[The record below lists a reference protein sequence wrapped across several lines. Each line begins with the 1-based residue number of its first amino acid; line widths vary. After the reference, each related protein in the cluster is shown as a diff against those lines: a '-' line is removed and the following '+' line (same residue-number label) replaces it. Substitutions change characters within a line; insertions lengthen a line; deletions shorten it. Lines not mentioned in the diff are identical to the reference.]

1 MMPIL
6 KRLLPYYKYLKP
18 VWFKFLLGILFGVL
32 FSLSSGLGLPVM
44 AETIFPILFGN
55 ASESPEWLR
64 LFVERWFGDDIENGF
79 LILCCLA
86 LPGVMFLRM
95 VGSVGNGYYMTYSG
109 ISVVQAIQIDMF
121 KKVQALP
128 LAFFHNYKTGEL
140 NAGVMGYP
148 NQIKSV
154 IVDTSNDLVKQ
165 PLTLMSAVGFLVY
178 KSFTSESFFIA
189 IIGVMSV
196 PFVVFVIR
204 RVGVYLAKRSRQLVT
219 LGESLGSWVLEC
231 FQSPVE
237 IRAYNLQ
244 ERQVNRFVEY
254 LKSIFRL
261 SMKSTRSSL
270 LVSPSIEVV
279 AGAGLALSL
288 YLGVKSG
295 MNQGEFLALGIALY
309 MAYSPV
315 KRIGAIQNKLK
326 MLEAPLERL
335 EAILYADE
343 SVASPANPVSMPQTL
358 SGEITFEGVDFAYLE
373 GKPVLSDIN
382 VRIEAGQSVG
392 LVGQSGA
399 GKSTFVNLILRL
411 YDPVK
416 GRILLDGVDLRELDL
431 NELREQI
438 AYVPQMPL
446 LFNTSVAENIRIGK
460 PEASEEEILEAARQ
474 ANALDFIDSLP
485 NGLETVLSERGN
497 SLSGGQRQRI
507 AIARAFLKD
516 APILVLDEATSALDN
531 QSDRFIQEALTRL
544 AQDRTTLI
552 IAHRLNSLESVER
565 RLYFEKGQIAG
576 DGSHLSL
583 LEESSGYRKLVNA
596 DADQRSAG

>member
-1 MMPIL
+1 MSIL

-18 VWFKFLLGILFGVL
+18 VWFKFLVGILFGVL
-32 FSLSSGLGLPVM
+32 FSLSSGLGVPVM

-95 VGSVGNGYYMTYSG
+95 VGTVGNGYYMAYSG

-140 NAGVMGYP
+140 NEGVMGYP

-154 IVDTSNDLVKQ
+154 VVDTSNDLVKQ

-178 KSFTSESFFIA
+178 KSFTSESFFVA
-189 IIGVMSV
+189 IIGIISV
-196 PFVVFVIR
+196 PLVVFVIR
-204 RVGVYLAKRSRQLVT
+204 RVGIYLAKRSRQLVI

-279 AGAGLALSL
+279 AGAGMAFSL

-295 MNQGEFLALGIALY
+295 MTQGEFLALGIALS
-309 MAYSPV
+309 MAYSPI
-315 KRIGAIQNKLK
+315 KRIGAIQNNLK

-335 EAILYADE
+335 EAILYAEE
-343 SVASPANPVSMPQTL
+343 SVASPANPTPMPQPL
-358 SGEITFEGVDFAYLE
+358 RGQITFENVDFAYLAE
-373 GKPVLSDIN
+373 KPVLSNIN
-382 VRIEAGQSVG
+382 VQIDAGQSVG

-399 GKSTFVNLILRL
+399 GKSTFVNLVLRL
-411 YDPVK
+411 YDPVQ
-416 GRILLDGVDLRELDL
+416 GRILLDGIDLRELDI

-446 LFNTSVAENIRIGK
+446 LFNASVADNIRIGD
-460 PEASEEEILEAARQ
+460 PDASDEAVHKAARQ
-474 ANALDFIDSLP
+474 ANALDVIDSLP
-485 NGLETVLSERGN
+485 DGYETILSERGN

-531 QSDRFIQEALTRL
+531 QSDQLIQEALTRL
-544 AQDRTTLI
+544 AKDRTTLI
-552 IAHRLNSLESVER
+552 IAHRFNSLESIER
-565 RLYFEKGQIAG
+565 RLYFEKGRIAD

-583 LEESSGYRKLVNA
+583 LKESTGYRKLVNA
-596 DADQRSAG
+596 DPDEM

>member
-1 MMPIL
+1 
-6 KRLLPYYKYLKP
+6 
-18 VWFKFLLGILFGVL
+18 
-32 FSLSSGLGLPVM
+32 M
-44 AETIFPILFGN
+44 AETVFPILFGSPEN
-55 ASESPEWLR
+55 SPEWLR
-64 LFVERWFGDDIENGF
+64 AFVENWFGQNIEGGF
-79 LILCCLA
+79 LILCCIA
-86 LPGVMFLRM
+86 LPFVMLLRM
-95 VGSVGNGYYMTYSG
+95 IGAVGNGYFMTYCG
-109 ISVVQAIQIDMF
+109 VSVVQSLQIDMF

-148 NQIKSV
+148 NQIKAV

-165 PLTLMSAVGFLVY
+165 PLTLLSAVGFLVY
-178 KSFTSESFFIA
+178 KSFTSQSFFIA
-189 IIGVMSV
+189 IIGVISV
-196 PFVVFVIR
+196 PFVVLLIR
-204 RVGVYLAKRSRQLVT
+204 RVGQYLAKRSKQLVA
-219 LGESLGSWVLEC
+219 LGESLGSWVIEC

-244 ERQVNRFVEY
+244 ERQVNRFVEQ
-254 LKSIFRL
+254 LRSIFRL
-261 SMKSTRSSL
+261 TMKSTRSSL

-288 YLGVKSG
+288 YLGVKNG
-295 MNQGEFLALGIALY
+295 MNQGEFLALGVALY

-326 MLEAPLERL
+326 MLEAPLDRL
-335 EAILYADE
+335 EAILYAEE
-343 SVASPANPVSMPQTL
+343 SVASPAKPIAMPQPL
-358 SGEITFEGVDFAYLE
+358 RGQISFENVDFAYLAD
-373 GKPVLSDIN
+373 KPVLSSIN
-382 VRIEAGQSVG
+382 VQINAGQSVG

-416 GRILLDGVDLRELDL
+416 GRILLDGVDLRELDIK
-431 NELREQI
+431 ELRQQI

-446 LFNTSVAENIRIGK
+446 LFNASVADNIRIGK
-460 PEASEEEILEAARQ
+460 PDASDEAVHEAARQ
-474 ANALDFIDSLP
+474 ANALDVIDSLP
-485 NGLETVLSERGN
+485 DGYDTILSERGS

-552 IAHRLNSLESVER
+552 IAHRLNSLDSVER

-576 DGSHLSL
+576 DGSHQSL

-596 DADQRSAG
+596 DADQR

>member
-1 MMPIL
+1 M
-6 KRLLPYYKYLKP
+6 
-18 VWFKFLLGILFGVL
+18 GILFGVL

-254 LKSIFRL
+254 LKAIFRL

-335 EAILYADE
+335 EAILYAEE

-446 LFNTSVAENIRIGK
+446 LFNASVAENIRIGK
-460 PEASEEEILEAARQ
+460 PEASEEEILEAACQ

-531 QSDRFIQEALTRL
+531 QSDQLIQEALVRL
-544 AQDRTTLI
+544 AKDRTTLI
-552 IAHRLNSLESVER
+552 IAHRMGTLKDVER
-565 RLYFEKGQIAG
+565 RLYFEGGKIAG
-576 DGSHLSL
+576 DGNHADL
-583 LEESSGYRKLVNA
+583 LGSVPGYKQLVQSESRVRE
-596 DADQRSAG
+596 D

>member
-1 MMPIL
+1 MATL

-18 VWFKFLLGILFGVL
+18 VWFKFLLGILFGML
-32 FSLSSGLGLPVM
+32 YSLSSGLGLPVM

-64 LFVERWFGDDIENGF
+64 LFVERWFKDDIENGF

-86 LPGVMFLRM
+86 LPGFMILRM
-95 VGSVGNGYYMTYSG
+95 LGTVGNGYYMSYAG

-128 LAFFHNYKTGEL
+128 LAFFHKYKTGQL

-154 IVDTSNDLVKQ
+154 VVDTSNDLVKQ

-189 IIGVMSV
+189 VIGVISV

-219 LGESLGSWVLEC
+219 VRESLGSWVLEC

-254 LKSIFRL
+254 LKAIFRL
-261 SMKSTRSSL
+261 RMKSMRSSL

-279 AGAGLALSL
+279 AGTGLALSL

-326 MLEAPLERL
+326 TLEAPLERL
-335 EAILYADE
+335 EAILYAEE
-343 SVASPANPVSMPQTL
+343 SVASSANPTPMPQPL
-358 SGEITFEGVDFAYLE
+358 RGQITFENVDFAYLAE
-373 GKPVLSDIN
+373 KPVLSNIN
-382 VRIEAGQSVG
+382 VQINAGQSLG
-392 LVGQSGA
+392 LVGQSGT

-411 YDPVK
+411 YDPAQ
-416 GRILLDGVDLRELDL
+416 GRILLDGVDLRELDI
-431 NELREQI
+431 NELRQQI

-446 LFNTSVAENIRIGK
+446 LFNASVADNIRIGK
-460 PEASEEEILEAARQ
+460 PEASDEAVHEAARQ
-474 ANALDFIDSLP
+474 ANALDVIDSLP
-485 NGLETVLSERGN
+485 EGYETILSERGN

-531 QSDRFIQEALTRL
+531 KSDQLIQEALVRL
-544 AQDRTTLI
+544 ARDRTTLL
-552 IAHRLNSLESVER
+552 IAHRMGTLKDISR
-565 RLYFEKGQIAG
+565 RLYFEGGHLAG
-576 DGSHLSL
+576 DGTHSHLFDTVP
-583 LEESSGYRKLVNA
+583 GYAQLVNFEIA
-596 DADQRSAG
+596 TS

>member
-1 MMPIL
+1 MPIL

-64 LFVERWFGDDIENGF
+64 LFVERWFGDDIESGF

-189 IIGVMSV
+189 IIGVISV

-288 YLGVKSG
+288 YLGVKNG

-431 NELREQI
+431 NALREQI

-446 LFNTSVAENIRIGK
+446 LFNASVAENIRIGK

-565 RLYFEKGQIAG
+565 RLYFERGQIAG
-576 DGSHLSL
+576 DGSHQSL
-583 LEESSGYRKLVNA
+583 LRESAGYQKLVNA
-596 DADQRSAG
+596 DADQR

>member
-1 MMPIL
+1 
-6 KRLLPYYKYLKP
+6 
-18 VWFKFLLGILFGVL
+18 
-32 FSLSSGLGLPVM
+32 M

-128 LAFFHNYKTGEL
+128 LAFFQNYKTGEL

-165 PLTLMSAVGFLVY
+165 PLTLISAVGFLVY
-178 KSFTSESFFIA
+178 KSSTSESFFIA
-189 IIGVMSV
+189 IIGVISV

-204 RVGVYLAKRSRQLVT
+204 RVGIYLAKRSRQLVT

-288 YLGVKSG
+288 YLGVKNG

-373 GKPVLSDIN
+373 GNPVLSDIN

-446 LFNTSVAENIRIGK
+446 LFNASVAENIRIGK

-576 DGSHLSL
+576 DGSHQSL
-583 LEESSGYRKLVNA
+583 LEESSGYQKLVNA

>member
-1 MMPIL
+1 MPIL

-64 LFVERWFGDDIENGF
+64 LFVERWFGDDIESGF

-189 IIGVMSV
+189 IIGVISV

-288 YLGVKSG
+288 YLGVKNG

-373 GKPVLSDIN
+373 GNPVLSDIN

-446 LFNTSVAENIRIGK
+446 LFNASVAENIRIGK

-576 DGSHLSL
+576 DGSHQSL
-583 LEESSGYRKLVNA
+583 LEESSGYQKLVNA

>member
-1 MMPIL
+1 MATL

-18 VWFKFLLGILFGVL
+18 VWFKFLLGILFGML
-32 FSLSSGLGLPVM
+32 DSLSSGLGLPVM

-64 LFVERWFGDDIENGF
+64 LFVERWFKDDIENGF

-86 LPGVMFLRM
+86 LPGFMILRM
-95 VGSVGNGYYMTYSG
+95 LGTVGNGYYMSYAG

-128 LAFFHNYKTGEL
+128 LAFFHKYKTGQL

-154 IVDTSNDLVKQ
+154 VVDTSNDLVKQ

-189 IIGVMSV
+189 VIGVISV

-219 LGESLGSWVLEC
+219 VRESLGSWVLEC

-254 LKSIFRL
+254 LKAIFRL
-261 SMKSTRSSL
+261 RMKSMRSSL

-279 AGAGLALSL
+279 AGTGLALSL

-326 MLEAPLERL
+326 TLEAPLERL
-335 EAILYADE
+335 EAILYAEE
-343 SVASPANPVSMPQTL
+343 SVASSANPTPMPQPL
-358 SGEITFEGVDFAYLE
+358 RGQITFENVDFAYLAE
-373 GKPVLSDIN
+373 KPVLSNIN
-382 VRIEAGQSVG
+382 VQINAGQSLG
-392 LVGQSGA
+392 LVGQSGT

-411 YDPVK
+411 YDPAQ
-416 GRILLDGVDLRELDL
+416 GRILLDGVDLRELDI
-431 NELREQI
+431 NELRQQI

-446 LFNTSVAENIRIGK
+446 LFNASVADNIRIGK
-460 PEASEEEILEAARQ
+460 PEASDEAVHEAARQ
-474 ANALDFIDSLP
+474 ANALDVIDSLP
-485 NGLETVLSERGN
+485 EGYETILSERGN

-531 QSDRFIQEALTRL
+531 KSDQLIQEALVRL
-544 AQDRTTLI
+544 ARDRTTLL
-552 IAHRLNSLESVER
+552 IAHRMGTLKDISR
-565 RLYFEKGQIAG
+565 RLYFEGGHLAG
-576 DGSHLSL
+576 DGTHSHLFDTVP
-583 LEESSGYRKLVNA
+583 GYAQLVNFEIA
-596 DADQRSAG
+596 TS